1 MTAKKEKGGYT
12 MDAASFQRSAKRAA
26 DDDEPEAKPPK
37 KIKAAPTKKTK
48 AKAAPK
54 AKATKTSPTASP
66 KAA

>member
-37 KIKAAPTKKTK
+37 KIKASPTKKTK
-48 AKAAPK
+48 AK